1 MFKRLK
7 ALWGDRRGNILAI
20 AGAAL
25 PLLVGAAGL
34 ATDTIEWTLW
44 KRELQRAADSAA
56 IAGVYTLSNG
66 GVQADAQ
73 TSVEHDLTLNQHTGM
88 TLASGY
94 PDIVF
99 LGDDGQMRE
108 RVQVTVAVR
117 KALPFS
123 SMFMLEAPTI
133 IATATAASV
142 PGPGD
147 PCVNALE
154 NSAKNSGIMITGNAE
169 LNMPD
174 CTLHTNSP
182 ATNSAYAKGSA
193 EVYADGVSAVGGI
206 QESDQWHISSYDPY
220 SPAIEDPFKDVNP
233 DPSDMKCGGQWKTQ
247 GSKTVWENA
256 VLNENTDFNTVKDG
270 NGNKA
275 NCFSSLSVSSGTT
288 LDLDDPSKLGPGPK
302 TIYISGGDAFV
313 QGNLK
318 CTDCT
323 IVLTNKDQSTSATI
337 GNFKVNADSKVN
349 ITAPTAVGE
358 KYRGIAI
365 FQDRRAQDKAPGN
378 KINGNSESI
387 IQGALYFPSQE
398 LDYNGTGNTT
408 AVCTMFVS
416 RRIKFSGNSATSN
429 KFKSLADCSQFGF
442 PNSGGGTRRVRLVA

>member
-7 ALWGDRRGNILAI
+7 ALWRDRRGNVLAI

-56 IAGVYTLSNG
+56 IAGVYTLSSG
-66 GVQADAQ
+66 AAQDDAQ
-73 TSVEHDLTLNQHTGM
+73 DAVAHDLTLNQHTGM
-88 TLASGY
+88 ALASGY
-94 PDIVF
+94 PDVDF
-99 LGDDGQMRE
+99 LGDNGQMRD
-108 RVQVTVAVR
+108 RVQVTIAVQ
-117 KALPFS
+117 KSLPFS
-123 SMFMLEAPTI
+123 SMFMMEAPTI

-220 SPAIEDPFKDVNP
+220 SPAIEDPFKNVNP
-233 DPSDMKCGGQWKTQ
+233 DPSDMKCGGSWKSQ
-247 GSKTVWENA
+247 GNSTVWQNA
-256 VLNENTDFNTVKDG
+256 VLDENTDFNTVKDQG
-270 NGNKA
+270 GNKA
-275 NCFSSLSVSSGTT
+275 NCFASLSVSSGQT
-288 LDLDDPSKLGPGPK
+288 LDLDLKLGTGPK

-323 IVLTNKDQSTSATI
+323 IVLTNKDPASTTI
-337 GNFKVNADSKVN
+337 GSFKVNADSKVN
-349 ITAPTAVGE
+349 ITAPTTVGA

-365 FQDRRAQDKAPGN
+365 FQDRRAQDSSPGN
-378 KINGNSESI
+378 KINGNSESVI
-387 IQGALYFPSQE
+387 SGALYFPSQE